1 MIWKSMHC
9 IIGLSLNTPAA
20 ICYQMC
26 IKLACVRLAYKR
38 TFVHWIHRQERHKG
52 WHESNLLMAAQ
63 ATRAE
68 AVEDSYLQVGARIRF
83 AL

>member
-1 MIWKSMHC
+1 MLLNVCKTGQC
-9 IIGLSLNTPAA
+9 ETSLQENIRALD
-20 ICYQMC
+20 
-26 IKLACVRLAYKR
+26 KLPYKR
-38 TFVHWIHRQERHKG
+38 TFVHWIPGQERHKG